1 MGSIYN
7 SKEWFKEIDEV
18 SQNLIELSELAGKS
32 VLITGATGLICS
44 AVTDI
49 FIRYNE
55 THERPITI
63 MAAGRSAEKMQ
74 TRFGRYCD
82 RAYFR
87 FIQYDATTDCNNL
100 PRVCDYIIHGAGNAT
115 PDKMLR
121 EPVETMCGNFVGIL
135 KLLQYARVCGT
146 KRVLY
151 ISSSEVYGRKEDNNP
166 YREDEYGYVDL
177 LNPRNSYAVGKRAA
191 ETLCIGYS
199 TEYGLSTVIVR
210 PGHIYGPT
218 ASPDDT
224 RVSSSWAY
232 AAARG
237 EDIVMKSDGDQVRS
251 YCYCLDCA
259 SAILRVL
266 LSGENAHAYN
276 ISNPDSV
283 ISIKEMGELL
293 ARAGRVKLV
302 REIAG
307 EQEKRAFNPMNNSS
321 LNSGSLAG
329 LGWEGR
335 FSAEEGLA
343 HTIEILKE
351 ISCKMS

>member
-1 MGSIYN
+1 MEIYDCRQWV
-7 SKEWFKEIDEV
+7 EDIDAV
-18 SQNLIELSELAGKS
+18 MSVVPDLSELAGKN
-32 VLITGATGLICS
+32 VLITGATGLIGS
-44 AVTDI
+44 AVVDI
-49 FIRYNE
+49 LIRYNE
-55 THERPITI
+55 THEMPITI
-63 MAAGRSAEKMQ
+63 MAAGRSAEKMR

-82 RAYFR
+82 RSYFR

-100 PRVCDYIIHGAGNAT
+100 PRVCDYIIYGAGNAT

-121 EPVETMCGNFVGIL
+121 EPVETMSGNFVGML

-151 ISSSEVYGRKEDNNP
+151 ISSSEVYGRKEDNDP

-199 TEYGLSTVIVR
+199 AEYGMETVIAR

-224 RVSSSWAY
+224 RVSSLWAY

-237 EDIVMKSDGDQVRS
+237 EDIVMKSTGAQVRS

-266 LSGENAHAYN
+266 LFGENAHAYN

-293 ARAGRVKLV
+293 ARTGGVRLV
-302 REIAG
+302 REIAS

-321 LNSGSLAG
+321 LSSSSLTG

-343 HTIEILKE
+343 HTIEILKK
-351 ISCKMS
+351 IKQRTKS

>member
-1 MGSIYN
+1 MEIYDCRQWV
-7 SKEWFKEIDEV
+7 EDIDAV
-18 SQNLIELSELAGKS
+18 MPVVPDLSELAGKN
-32 VLITGATGLICS
+32 VLITGATGLIGS
-44 AVTDI
+44 AVVDI
-49 FIRYNE
+49 LIRYNE
-55 THERPITI
+55 THEMPITI
-63 MAAGRSAEKMQ
+63 MAAGRSAEKMR

-82 RAYFR
+82 RSYFR
-87 FIQYDATTDCNNL
+87 FIQYDATIDCNNL

-121 EPVETMCGNFVGIL
+121 EPVETMSGNFVGML

-151 ISSSEVYGRKEDNNP
+151 ISSSEVYGQKEDNDP

-199 TEYGLSTVIVR
+199 AEYGMETVIAR

-224 RVSSSWAY
+224 RVSSLWAY

-237 EDIVMKSDGDQVRS
+237 EDIVMKSTGAQVRS

-259 SAILRVL
+259 SAILKIL
-266 LSGENAHAYN
+266 LKGEKSSAYN
-276 ISNPDSV
+276 ISNSA
-283 ISIKEMGELL
+283 SILSIYEMAEILSKI
-293 ARAGRVKLV
+293 AGVKLV
-302 REIAG
+302 CVNADENEKAG
-307 EQEKRAFNPMNNSS
+307 FNPMNNSS
-321 LNSGSLAG
+321 LNSSSLAG

-351 ISCKMS
+351 INCQNK